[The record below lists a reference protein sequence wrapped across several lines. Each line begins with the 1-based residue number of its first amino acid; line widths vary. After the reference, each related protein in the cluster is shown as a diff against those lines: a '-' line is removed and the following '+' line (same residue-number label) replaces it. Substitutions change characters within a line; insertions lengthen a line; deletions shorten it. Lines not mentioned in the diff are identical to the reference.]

1 MSIEEL
7 EAWHAEFEREHPEW
21 TIGESR
27 YPSQEEERER
37 RFQDEM
43 AELERRKAQDA
54 RRELSRYLNS
64 SDPEAVQ
71 LVSHARSVLTK
82 RTGSAEEAEEMVQSW
97 IHRAS
102 MDKFEA
108 LAKQDK

>member
-37 RFQDEM
+37 RFQAQM
-43 AELERRKAQDA
+43 TELEIEE
-54 RRELSRYLNS
+54 RREFLRS

-71 LVSHARSVLTK
+71 LRTHAFRVLVK
-82 RTGSAEEAEEMVQSW
+82 RTGDAEFAEEMVQSW
-97 IHRAS
+97 AHRGEMA
-102 MDKFEA
+102 KFRL
-108 LAKQDK
+108 LAGQEK